1 MGRVWAVFCAE
12 YQWLGIKFSFNFLI
26 FIYFVPKSGRVFAG
40 FVQNMEEKV

>member
-1 MGRVWAVFCAE
+1 V
-12 YQWLGIKFSFNFLI
+12 I